1 MSSTPEPSPTN
12 PSSNQPKSYPQTFF
26 VPPAGACQVV
36 LVRHGQSMPFVEGT
50 PFPLV
55 AGQGDPALSP
65 LGEFQARC
73 VAERLRNEPIAA
85 LYASNLQRTRQ
96 TIEPLASAL
105 GLDIGIDPDLRE
117 VHLGDGE
124 GGRFRQM
131 AAEGHPAAL
140 AMRANREWGEI
151 PGAETNAQLMARTV
165 SSVERIAGRHPDSL
179 VVVCCH
185 GGVVGSLMARA
196 TGVDPFVFAG
206 ARNGS
211 LTHLVVSDEGWVV
224 RSFNDAGH
232 TGPLT
237 ADADPPT

>member
-1 MSSTPEPSPTN
+1 MSTTPESSTATSSPEA
-12 PSSNQPKSYPQTFF
+12 PKSYPQTFF
-26 VPPAGACQVV
+26 LPPVGSCQLV
-36 LVRHGQSMPFVEGT
+36 LIRHGQSMPFVEGT

-55 AGQGDPALSP
+55 DGQGDPALSP
-65 LGEFQARC
+65 VGEFQAVR
-73 VAERLRNEPIAA
+73 VAERLRSEPIAA

-96 TIEPLASAL
+96 TIEPLAAAL
-105 GLDIGIDPDLRE
+105 GLEIGIDPDLRE
-117 VHLGDGE
+117 VHLGEGE

-131 AAEGHPAAL
+131 AAEGHPATV

-165 SSVERIAGRHPDSL
+165 SAVERIAQRHADAL
-179 VVVCCH
+179 VAVCCH
-185 GGVVGSLMARA
+185 GGVVGSLMAHA
-196 TGVDPFVFAG
+196 TGVNPFVFAG

-211 LTHLVVSDEGWVV
+211 LTHLVVSNEGWVV
-224 RSFNDAGH
+224 RSFNDAAH